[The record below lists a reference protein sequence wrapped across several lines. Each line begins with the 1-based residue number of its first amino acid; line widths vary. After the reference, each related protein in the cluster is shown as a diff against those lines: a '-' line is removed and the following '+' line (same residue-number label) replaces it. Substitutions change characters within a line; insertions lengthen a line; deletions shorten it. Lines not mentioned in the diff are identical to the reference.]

1 MVEYFMQ
8 FKVFRNENVVQG
20 TSDVSFSSMKNHQR
34 AIRFL
39 KSLSYKNIKPKN
51 LIWAEQIFGS
61 RVRVCKK
68 EDGGKKIKGVDG
80 LISNLPNQI
89 LSILTADCL
98 PILMYDKKKKVVAA
112 LHGGRECLIKGILEK
127 AVEKMKKKFKSQS
140 KDILVAIGPH
150 IRVCHYW
157 LRGKTYQKLKETN
170 WKKYFLKKKGKVY
183 PVPFTGRKNRNHIV
197 SSEKRCGVYFNLTKL
212 AVSQLLKS
220 GIKKENIE
228 DCKICTYCHYKN
240 FFSFRKSEEKPEIYP
255 AHKKIMCGVYPEKNP
270 RFASFIGL
278 LNF

>member
-1 MVEYFMQ
+1 MQ
-8 FKVFRNENVVQG
+8 FKIFENENVVQG
-20 TSDVSFSSMKNHQR
+20 ISEASFGSMKNHQR

-39 KSLSYKNIKPKN
+39 KSSDYKNIKPKN
-51 LIWAEQIFGS
+51 LIWAEQVFSNKIH
-61 RVRVCKK
+61 VCKK

-80 LISNLPNQI
+80 LISNLPNQV
-89 LSILTADCL
+89 LAILTADCL

-112 LHGGRECLIKGILEK
+112 LHGGRECLTKGTLEK

-157 LRGKTYQKLKETN
+157 LREKTYQKLKETKF
-170 WKKYFLKKKGKVY
+170 KKYFLKKKGK
-183 PVPFTGRKNRNHIV
+183 I
-197 SSEKRCGVYFNLTKL
+197 YFNLTKL
-212 AVSQLLKS
+212 TVSQLLKS

>member
-1 MVEYFMQ
+1 MVECSMQ
-8 FKVFRNENVVQG
+8 FKIFENENVIQG
-20 TSDVSFSSMKNHQR
+20 ISEVSFGSIRNHQR

-39 KSLSYKNIKPKN
+39 KSCGYKNIKPKN
-51 LIWAEQIFGS
+51 LIWAEQVFGNK
-61 RVRVCKK
+61 VHVCKK

-80 LISNLPNQI
+80 LISNLPNQV
-89 LSILTADCL
+89 LAILTADCL

-127 AVEKMKKKFKSQS
+127 AVEKMKKKFKSQG

-157 LRGKTYQKLKETN
+157 LRGKTYRKLKETN
-170 WKKYFLKKKGKVY
+170 WRKYFLKKKGGVY
-183 PVPFTGRKNRNHIV
+183 PAHKKIM
-197 SSEKRCGVYFNLTKL
+197 CGVYFNLTKL
-212 AVSQLLKS
+212 AINQLLKS

-228 DCKICTYCHYKN
+228 DCKVCTYCHYKK

-255 AHKKIMCGVYPEKNP
+255 EKKPS
-270 RFASFIGL
+270 FASFIGL

>member
-1 MVEYFMQ
+1 MQ
-8 FKVFRNENVVQG
+8 FKIFENENVVQG
-20 TSDVSFSSMKNHQR
+20 ISEASFGSMKNHQR

-39 KSLSYKNIKPKN
+39 KSSDYKNIKPKN
-51 LIWAEQIFGS
+51 LIWAEQVFSNKIH
-61 RVRVCKK
+61 VCKK

-80 LISNLPNQI
+80 LISNLPNQV
-89 LSILTADCL
+89 LAILTADCL

-112 LHGGRECLIKGILEK
+112 LHGGRECLTKGTLEK

-157 LRGKTYQKLKETN
+157 LREKTYQKLKETKF
-170 WKKYFLKKKGKVY
+170 KKYFLKKKGK
-183 PVPFTGRKNRNHIV
+183 I
-197 SSEKRCGVYFNLTKL
+197 YFNLTKL

-220 GIKKENIE
+220 GVKKENIG
-228 DCKICTYCHYKN
+228 DCKICTYCHYKK

-255 AHKKIMCGVYPEKNP
+255 EKKP
-270 RFASFIGL
+270 RLASFIGL
-278 LNF
+278 KIMKYISNTHLTLIKR